1 MASDRELSQKR
12 VLYNAAM
19 LTFRT
24 VISILISFYTSRV
37 TMQVLGIENFGINAL
52 VGGIAPLFSWFVG
65 SFSNS
70 ISRFLTVEIG
80 KGSQESI
87 RNVFSA
93 SFWLCIGFAIIVFTL
108 FESVGIWFLTNKIN
122 IPIGREGAAMWCYQ
136 LSIISILTYITSIPY
151 KATLTAHERFTFYAY
166 TDLITVLWILA
177 NVLMLPYIKGDK
189 LIIYSGLFT
198 LTNIVMAW
206 VVIFYS
212 NYSFKEATPRLKID
226 KAIFKSI
233 FLYGIWDLYG
243 YGCLTIYNQARVYF
257 VNKFFGVRYNA
268 SVGVANSIESGVT
281 GITNTTARAF
291 SPQITK
297 QYAQGNFSTMQLVS
311 VNSMRFTILGI
322 GLFSIPVMLNA
333 ETLIQLWLTIIPPSS
348 PNILR
353 CLLTASFLA
362 VITQPFNTAIHS
374 TGKIKTFSILSGS
387 LLLVMAGVVYVTYAL
402 THNIVAG
409 FVTMVLTHMIYCT
422 ISATIAKRL
431 IPQLSLWLFAKNVLR
446 VLLVIG
452 ISCVPAYLLHSVI
465 ALSFLNI
472 VATTILYA
480 SLFLPLTYTFLI
492 SKEERIQLKKV
503 IHNKIFFYKK

>member
-1 MASDRELSQKR
+1 MASDREFSQKR

-24 VISILISFYTSRV
+24 VISMFIGFYTSR
-37 TMQVLGIENFGINAL
+37 TAMQVLGVENFGISAL
-52 VGGIAPLFSWFVG
+52 VGGIAPLFFWFMG
-65 SFSNS
+65 TFSNS
-70 ISRFLTVEIG
+70 ISRFLTIEIG
-80 KGSQESI
+80 KGNEESI
-87 RNVFSA
+87 RDVFSA
-93 SFWLCIGFAIIVFTL
+93 SFWLCMSFAIIVFTL
-108 FESVGIWFLTNKIN
+108 FETVGIWFITNKIN
-122 IPIGREGAAMWCYQ
+122 IPTGREGAAMWCYQ
-136 LSIISILTYITSIPY
+136 MSVISILTYIMSIPY

-177 NVLMLPYIKGDK
+177 DVLMLPYIKGDK

-198 LTNIVMAW
+198 LTNVVMVW

-212 NYSFKEATPRLKID
+212 YYSFKETTPRLKID

-233 FLYGIWDLYG
+233 FSYGIWDLYG
-243 YGCLTIYNQARVYF
+243 YGCLTIYDQARVYF

-333 ETLIQLWLTIIPPSS
+333 ETLIQLWLTVIPPSS

-353 CLLTASFLA
+353 CLLIVSFLG

-374 TGKIKTFSILSGS
+374 TGKIKAFSVLSGS
-387 LLLVMAGVVYVTYAL
+387 LLLVMSGVIYITYAL
-402 THNIVAG
+402 THNILAG
-409 FVTMVLTHMIYCT
+409 FSTMILTQMIYCP

-480 SLFLPLTYTFLI
+480 SLFLPLAYTFLI
-492 SKEERIQLKKV
+492 SKEERIQLKQI

>member
-1 MASDRELSQKR
+1 M
-12 VLYNAAM
+12 
-19 LTFRT
+19 
-24 VISILISFYTSRV
+24 
-37 TMQVLGIENFGINAL
+37 
-52 VGGIAPLFSWFVG
+52 
-65 SFSNS
+65 
-70 ISRFLTVEIG
+70 
-80 KGSQESI
+80 
-87 RNVFSA
+87 
-93 SFWLCIGFAIIVFTL
+93 
-108 FESVGIWFLTNKIN
+108 
-122 IPIGREGAAMWCYQ
+122 
-136 LSIISILTYITSIPY
+136 
-151 KATLTAHERFTFYAY
+151 
-166 TDLITVLWILA
+166 
-177 NVLMLPYIKGDK
+177 
-189 LIIYSGLFT
+189 
-198 LTNIVMAW
+198 
-206 VVIFYS
+206 
-212 NYSFKEATPRLKID
+212 
-226 KAIFKSI
+226 
-233 FLYGIWDLYG
+233 
-243 YGCLTIYNQARVYF
+243 
-257 VNKFFGVRYNA
+257 
-268 SVGVANSIESGVT
+268 ANSIESGVT

-333 ETLIQLWLTIIPPSS
+333 ETLIQLWLTVIPPSS

-353 CLLTASFLA
+353 CLLIVSFLG

-374 TGKIKTFSILSGS
+374 TGKIKAFSVLSGS
-387 LLLVMAGVVYVTYAL
+387 LLLVMSGVIYITYAL

-409 FVTMVLTHMIYCT
+409 FSTMILTQMIYCP

-480 SLFLPLTYTFLI
+480 SLFLPLAYTFLI
-492 SKEERIQLKKV
+492 SKEERIQLKQI

>member
-24 VISILISFYTSRV
+24 VISILIGFYTSRV

-52 VGGIAPLFSWFVG
+52 VGGIIPVFFWFMS

-70 ISRFLTVEIG
+70 ISRFLTIEIG

-87 RNVFSA
+87 RDVFSV
-93 SFWLCIGFAIIVFTL
+93 SFWLCIGFALLVFIL
-108 FESVGIWFLTNKIN
+108 LESVGMWFLINKTN
-122 IPIGREGAAMWCYQ
+122 IPVGREEAAMWCYQ
-136 LSIISILTYITSIPY
+136 MSLLSALTYIVSIPY
-151 KATLTAHERFTFYAY
+151 KAILTAHERFTFYAY
-166 TDLITVLWILA
+166 SDIITVLWVLA

-189 LIIYSGLFT
+189 LIIYSLLFT
-198 LTNIVMAW
+198 LTNVVMTW
-206 VVIFYS
+206 VLIFYS

-226 KAIFKSI
+226 KAIFKNI
-233 FLYGIWDLYG
+233 FLYAIWDLYG
-243 YGCLTIYNQARVYF
+243 YGCLTIYNQARIYF

-322 GLFSIPVMLNA
+322 GLFSVPVMINA

-353 CLLTASFLA
+353 CLLIASFLA

-374 TGKIKTFSILSGS
+374 TGKIKTFSMLSGS
-387 LLLVMAGVVYVTYAL
+387 FLLVMAGVVYITYAL

-409 FVTMVLTHMIYCT
+409 FGTIVLTQMLYCI
-422 ISATIAKRL
+422 ISASFAKKL

-452 ISCVPAYLLHSVI
+452 VSYVPAYLLHSVI
-465 ALSFLNI
+465 APSFLNI
-472 VATTILYA
+472 VVTTILYA
-480 SLFLPLTYTFLI
+480 SLFLPLTYIFLI
-492 SKEERIQLKKV
+492 SKEERNQLKQV
-503 IHNKIFFYKK
+503 IHNKIFFYKR